1 MAQLNG
7 RPATGRH
14 IFCSK
19 MGLGDTM
26 NPDTVQHSVETL
38 RLSRDV
44 ASSETRADRE

>member
-1 MAQLNG
+1 
-7 RPATGRH
+7 
-14 IFCSK
+14 